1 MEVAVGHVVVLTHA
15 QKHVSIPTED
25 YMLRLK
31 LWRLQ
36 QGGLTQ
42 ERAARLLGIGE
53 STFALLESGRL
64 RPTPQQ
70 LETLG
75 RHFGPETES
84 LFEPVRDRVESAS

>member
-1 MEVAVGHVVVLTHA
+1 M
-15 QKHVSIPTED
+15 ED

-36 QGGLTQ
+36 HGLTQ
-42 ERAARLLGIGE
+42 GDAARLLGMGE

-70 LETLG
+70 LDTLS
-75 RHFGPETES
+75 RYFGAQTKS
-84 LFEPVRDRVESAS
+84 LFEAVRERVESAS

>member
-1 MEVAVGHVVVLTHA
+1 M
-15 QKHVSIPTED
+15 ED

-36 QGGLTQ
+36 HGLTQ
-42 ERAARLLGIGE
+42 EHAARLLGIGE
-53 STFALLESGRL
+53 STVALLESGRL
-64 RPTPQQ
+64 RPTPHQ

-75 RHFGPETES
+75 RHFGAETES

>member
-1 MEVAVGHVVVLTHA
+1 MEVAVRHIVVLTHA
-15 QKHVSIPTED
+15 QKHASILTEA

-36 QGGLTQ
+36 QSLTQ
-42 ERAARLLGIGE
+42 EHAASLLGIGE

-70 LETLG
+70 LETLA
-75 RHFGPETES
+75 RHFGTETAS
-84 LFEPVRDRVESAS
+84 LFEPVRERVECES

>member
-1 MEVAVGHVVVLTHA
+1 
-15 QKHVSIPTED
+15 
-25 YMLRLK
+25 MLRLK

-36 QGGLTQ
+36 HGLTQ

-75 RHFGPETES
+75 RHFGTETES

>member
-1 MEVAVGHVVVLTHA
+1 MEVAIRHVVVLTHA
-15 QKHVSIPTED
+15 EKHASILMED

-36 QGGLTQ
+36 HGLTQ
-42 ERAARLLGIGE
+42 EQAARLLGIGE

-64 RPTPQQ
+64 RPTPHQ
-70 LETLG
+70 LETLS
-75 RHFGPETES
+75 RHFGRETES